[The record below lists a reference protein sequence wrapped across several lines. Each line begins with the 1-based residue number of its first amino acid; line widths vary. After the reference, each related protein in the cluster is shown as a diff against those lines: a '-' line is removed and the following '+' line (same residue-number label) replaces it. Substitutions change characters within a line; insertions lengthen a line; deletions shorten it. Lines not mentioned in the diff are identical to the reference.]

1 MNKFKGVLIII
12 LLFLILYFCQINFF
26 SCFTIRGIM
35 PNLFVILALFLGLFV
50 GKKIG
55 GICGLA
61 FGIILDILVGKSI
74 GFTGIFLGAI
84 GLLGEYF
91 DKNFSKD
98 SRVTIILMT
107 AGVTILFEVCMY
119 VVNIL
124 KFDVELELIPFII
137 TLVVETIYN
146 VFIVIILYPGM
157 KKLGYYLENIF
168 KGKKLL
174 TRYF

>member
-1 MNKFKGVLIII
+1 MNKLKGVLIII
-12 LLFLILYFCQINFF
+12 LLFLILYFFQINFF
-26 SCFTIRGIM
+26 SWFTIRGIM
-35 PNLFVILALFLGLFV
+35 PNLFVILALFIGLFV

-61 FGIILDILVGKSI
+61 FGIILDVLVGKSI
-74 GFTGIFLGAI
+74 GFVGIFLGAI

-137 TLVVETIYN
+137 TLMVETIYN

>member
-1 MNKFKGVLIII
+1 MNKLKGVLIII
-12 LLFLILYFCQINFF
+12 LLFLILYFFQVNFF
-26 SCFTIRGIM
+26 SWFTIRGIM
-35 PNLFVILALFLGLFV
+35 PNLFVILALFIGLFV

-61 FGIILDILVGKSI
+61 FGIILDVLVGKSI
-74 GFTGIFLGAI
+74 GFVGIFLGAI

-137 TLVVETIYN
+137 TLMVETIYN